1 MDAARPLTAAIPAPR
16 KTTESLALLGDRSVA
31 LVHEWFSAFGG
42 SENVFLALAGLLPHA
57 SRYVLWAE
65 EDVPAASL
73 GLRQSWLAST
83 PLRRSKALAL
93 PLMPLV
99 WRTLA

>member
-16 KTTESLALLGDRSVA
+16 KTTDSLALLGDRSVA

-57 SRYVLWAE
+57 PPPPIRAVGRGGRPRGFAR
-65 EDVPAASL
+65 AAAVVARL
-73 GLRQSWLAST
+73 HAVAAQQGAGAAADAAGL
-83 PLRRSKALAL
+83 
-93 PLMPLV
+93 
-99 WRTLA
+99 